1 MKGTVCWCKVLLMTL
16 IADWNLKGLHT
27 GQMDRIPILWLVGA
41 SEQHTGVIEKNE
53 VGAYWL
59 FWNLTV
65 QYQLTVL
72 CSQIM
77 LVYPACQKKRGL
89 HWTKRAESIS
99 SGSRHTISSCCNL
112 VRVWSTLR
120 AQCLSTG
127 IQRALQFVLQKGN
140 CTDTQAKAYVM

>member
-89 HWTKRAESIS
+89 HWTKQEQNPFPQAHVTQLARAAIWWGFGAHWELSVS
-99 SGSRHTISSCCNL
+99 
-112 VRVWSTLR
+112 VREFKEHFSLCYRRET
-120 AQCLSTG
+120 
-127 IQRALQFVLQKGN
+127 ALTHRLKL
-140 CTDTQAKAYVM
+140 M